1 MMNLEIAG
9 QNSLPK
15 TVFVRSGKHAV
26 PAWRKHCRQGTEG
39 DAKAMNQR
47 SMNQRAIY
55 EKVINRGAARNAVR
69 DVIGSVTAMIALTLL
84 PVLSYAAAPDPV
96 TVNVVMIDYKFQ
108 PDHLILQ
115 HGVHYRLHLEN
126 HGKETH
132 EFTAPVFFAAS
143 KIDNP
148 DVLNREH
155 SEIIMQPGDTKDL
168 FVTPGSPGTYD
179 LRCADHDWDGM
190 TGGITIQ

>member
-1 MMNLEIAG
+1 
-9 QNSLPK
+9 
-15 TVFVRSGKHAV
+15 
-26 PAWRKHCRQGTEG
+26 
-39 DAKAMNQR
+39 MNQNV
-47 SMNQRAIY
+47 MNR
-55 EKVINRGAARNAVR
+55 ESARHGVR
-69 DVIGSVTAMIALTLL
+69 DVIGNVAAIVALMLL
-84 PVLSYAAAPDPV
+84 PVLSNAAVPEPV

-115 HGVHYRLHLEN
+115 HGVSYRLHLEN

-132 EFTAPVFFAAS
+132 EFTAPTFFAAS

-155 SEIIMQPGDTKDL
+155 SEIVMQPGDAKDL
-168 FVTPGSPGTYD
+168 LVTPGPPGTYD

-190 TGGITIQ
+190 TGGITVQ